1 MLSVSSVETP
11 VAPPSLARP
20 ARSGAAALV
29 LTSAFAL
36 LAGCSDIASLVD
48 PSRDDVK
55 TLALTAASTTVAVSD
70 STTVT
75 VQAKKEDGSPA
86 KDGTEIEVTTTR
98 GQLEPTKV
106 KTKAGSASLTFRAG
120 PEAGAALLQATSGSA
135 RAELGITVTSAP
147 PPPPPPP
154 PTTPA
159 VIWLDYDVSGWAETS
174 TITSVTIDGSSICI
188 EHTKAGQ
195 WPVAHG
201 VEGNPW
207 VFANVGGQWYAA
219 TYEWLRPGQICKGI
233 TADNIGAH
241 IGRSPLT
248 SWRPQS
254 GELVGF
260 MVSAL
265 VRAGP
270 ETVPERSNLV
280 MVRWP

>member
-1 MLSVSSVETP
+1 METP
-11 VAPPSLARP
+11 VAQPSLARP
-20 ARSGAAALV
+20 ARLGAAALL

-55 TLALTAASTTVAVSD
+55 TLALTAASTTVAVNE

-75 VQAKKEDGSPA
+75 VQAKKGDGSPA
-86 KDGTEIEVTTTR
+86 KDGTEVEVTTTR

-120 PEAGAALLQATSGSA
+120 PETGPALLQATSGNA
-135 RAELGITVTSAP
+135 RVELGMTVTSAP
-147 PPPPPPP
+147 PPPPPAIPE
-154 PTTPA
+154 
-159 VIWLDYDVSGWAETS
+159 VIWLDYDVSGWPETS
-174 TITSVTIDGSSICI
+174 TITNVSIDGASICI

-195 WPVAHG
+195 WPVAHE

-207 VFANVGGQWYAA
+207 VFANVDGQTYAA
-219 TYEWLRPGQICKGI
+219 TYEWLRPGQICKGV

-241 IGRSPLT
+241 IGRNPLT

-270 ETVPERSNLV
+270 ETVMERSNIV
-280 MVRWP
+280 VVRWP